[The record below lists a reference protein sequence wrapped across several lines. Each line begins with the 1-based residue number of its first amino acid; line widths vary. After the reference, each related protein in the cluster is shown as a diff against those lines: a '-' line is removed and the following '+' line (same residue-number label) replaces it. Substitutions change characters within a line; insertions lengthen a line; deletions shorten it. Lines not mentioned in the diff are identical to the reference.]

1 MSERTVQTVTPRQ
14 LRREFNGIGLT
25 FLIVFGLA
33 VGAAFGYQWLT
44 PLLEPYYQTVDR
56 QAAEMGIRIVVTLL
70 VMLLPFQ
77 IYAALKKMKTGRFFG
92 HCQGEW
98 RDILGLVLIGLA
110 LNLLLT
116 FIVGILALVL
126 SWSNIQFTSSELI
139 LQGKL
144 PAVILSLIYIV
155 VISPFCE
162 EFIFRG
168 VCLRSFGRM
177 GNYFAIFASSLLF
190 SFMHGNLI
198 NILPSFC
205 LGVFLAVV
213 TMRFNSILPP
223 LLIHIAINLQTVALQ
238 QVPVQYSWIIG
249 LSCVVIYALALVALI
264 RGRHK
269 RIIVRK
275 EANPWILIQQFFL
288 SWAIVITLAVYVV
301 LNILTIKM

>member
-139 LQGKL
+139 LQGKASGGDSEPDL
-144 PAVILSLIYIV
+144 HRCDLSVLRRIYFSAASV
-155 VISPFCE
+155 CAALAGWQL
-162 EFIFRG
+162 FR
-168 VCLRSFGRM
+168 
-177 GNYFAIFASSLLF
+177 
-190 SFMHGNLI
+190 
-198 NILPSFC
+198 NIC
-205 LGVFLAVV
+205 QLAVV
-213 TMRFNSILPP
+213 FLHARQPD
-223 LLIHIAINLQTVALQ
+223 
-238 QVPVQYSWIIG
+238 QYP
-249 LSCVVIYALALVALI
+249 A
-264 RGRHK
+264 
-269 RIIVRK
+269 
-275 EANPWILIQQFFL
+275 
-288 SWAIVITLAVYVV
+288 VV
-301 LNILTIKM
+301 LSGSLPGGGDDAV

>member
-1 MSERTVQTVTPRQ
+1 MSERIVQTVTPRQ

-33 VGAAFGYQWLT
+33 VGAAFGYRWLT

-162 EFIFRG
+162 EFISVSYTHLFRTG
-168 VCLRSFGRM
+168 S
-177 GNYFAIFASSLLF
+177 
-190 SFMHGNLI
+190 
-198 NILPSFC
+198 
-205 LGVFLAVV
+205 
-213 TMRFNSILPP
+213 
-223 LLIHIAINLQTVALQ
+223 
-238 QVPVQYSWIIG
+238 
-249 LSCVVIYALALVALI
+249 
-264 RGRHK
+264 
-269 RIIVRK
+269 
-275 EANPWILIQQFFL
+275 
-288 SWAIVITLAVYVV
+288 
-301 LNILTIKM
+301 

>member
-1 MSERTVQTVTPRQ
+1 MSERIVQTVTPRQ

-33 VGAAFGYQWLT
+33 VGAAFGYRWLT

-98 RDILGLVLIGLA
+98 RD
-110 LNLLLT
+110 
-116 FIVGILALVL
+116 ILALVL

-205 LGVFLAVV
+205 LGIFLAVV

-249 LSCVVIYALALVALI
+249 LSCVVIYALALFALI

-288 SWAIVITLAVYVV
+288 SWAIVITLAVYGV